1 MHTKMDIKFLARHGS
16 SLLQL
21 YYEMLRQEGH
31 EFKVNFSY
39 IHRKTLFQMRSGVGL
54 GEMA

>member
-1 MHTKMDIKFLARHGS
+1 MDIKFLARHGS